1 MTELDIDKH
10 LQAARREVRVHAWD
24 EQRVEAA
31 FRELGLRRHGER
43 ESRRRVAAV
52 GGLAL
57 AAALVALVLF
67 AFRVMSPAAPE
78 APNAKAAPALER
90 LALGDATEVRFRQ
103 GTRLDV
109 KERTDSRVVVTV
121 GQGVAHFKVRHDPRR
136 LFRVEVGDVEVED
149 LGTLFDVENKGNSV
163 RVSVSEGSVEVS
175 FPEAGGKR
183 GKTTLRAGQSGVYP
197 SAAPHAENV
206 ARSPAIDAP
215 AVESSSAAQAVP
227 GPDWR
232 ELARAGKHRRAYE
245 IIAQNGFRD
254 VKNDAGDLLLAS
266 DVARLSRHPAE
277 AATLLRKLL
286 SGHERDARA
295 PSAAFTLGWVLMNE
309 LGRPREAALAFARAE
324 ALAPRGNLAEDA
336 TARAVEAWYRAGEL
350 GRAKAEAERYKK
362 TYPQGRHQATL
373 ARLVM
378 SP

>member
-1 MTELDIDKH
+1 MTELRIDKH

-24 EQRVEAA
+24 ASRVEAGW
-31 FRELGLRRHGER
+31 RELGLRRHGER
-43 ESRRRVAAV
+43 ERRRRVAII
-52 GGLAL
+52 GGMAL
-57 AAALVALVLF
+57 AALVVLMLF
-67 AFRVMSPAAPE
+67 ALRVIGPSASDGPSANVAPL
-78 APNAKAAPALER
+78 LER

-109 KERTDSRVVVTV
+109 KERTDARVVVTV
-121 GQGVAHFKVRHDPRR
+121 GQGTAHFNVRHDPRR
-136 LFRVEVGDVEVED
+136 LFRVEAGAVEVED
-149 LGTLFDVENKGNSV
+149 LGTAFEVENNGSSV
-163 RVSVSEGSVEVS
+163 RVSVSEGSVQVS
-175 FPEAGGKR
+175 FPDAAGKR
-183 GKTTLRAGQSGVYP
+183 GRATLQAGQSGVY
-197 SAAPHAENV
+197 AAVLPPAEKV
-206 ARSPAIDAP
+206 APPRTSEAPVPASSGATQASVDA
-215 AVESSSAAQAVP
+215 
-227 GPDWR
+227 DWR

-245 IIAQNGFRD
+245 LIAHNGFRD
-254 VKNDAGDLLLAS
+254 VRNDAGDLLLAS

-286 SGHERDARA
+286 ANHERDARA
-295 PSAAFTLGWVLMNE
+295 PSAAFTLGWVLMND

-336 TARAVEAWYRAGEL
+336 MARAVEAWYRAGEL

-378 SP
+378 PP